1 MTKFLALLTFIAII
15 FASETTLAFNS
26 IMLMDPAFL
35 EFAFLNVPAI
45 AIFSFAIIDV
55 LYLSKIL
62 EQLFPKLEKRI
73 LFSWLLRANLFA
85 IIFSEVLIVILI
97 ILLMGLFTDEE
108 THPTIIMIGVAY
120 FSLLPIYLAW
130 DIKCKRIIKAVG
142 KDKKDKN
149 ALSKSVKFHIAGVT
163 VLGYAIMYAYLF
175 EAIF

>member
-1 MTKFLALLTFIAII
+1 MIKLLLLTLLIADP
-15 FASETTLAFNS
+15 ASAFNS

-35 EFAFLNVPAI
+35 EFAFLHVPAV
-45 AIFSFAIIDV
+45 AIISFAIIDQ

-62 EQLFPKLEKRI
+62 EKPFPKLEGRI

-85 IIFSEVLIVILI
+85 MIFSEFLIVILI
-97 ILLMGLFTDEE
+97 FFLTGLFTDDK
-108 THPTIIMIGVAY
+108 THPTIIMIGIGY

-142 KDKKDKN
+142 GDKKDKN
-149 ALSKSVKFHIAGVT
+149 ALSKSVKLHILGVT
-163 VLGYAIMYAYLF
+163 ALGYVIMYAYLF